1 MKAEELR
8 IGNWVYFNG
17 VEVKIDLD
25 SFHGIATYDC
35 LDSYNPIPL
44 TKDWLIRFGFEGTEL
59 MIAKGNFI
67 YHKGNKTLTWF
78 GVMLLNSLWDEVHKF
93 QNLHFALT
101 GEELELK

>member
-1 MKAEELR
+1 MKANELR
-8 IGNWVYFNG
+8 IGNWYHWYAFGKNYEYQ
-17 VEVKIDLD
+17 VEAIDLIQNYKN
-25 SFHGIATYDC
+25 FE
-35 LDSYNPIPL
+35 PIPL
-44 TKDWLIRFGFEGTEL
+44 TEEWLIRFGFEGTEF